1 MIKNTFSFNTRFWL
15 LALLSLFVLSS
26 CSWLPDEIDETVN
39 WTAEE
44 LYTEAKNHLQEGEL
58 AKAIE
63 FYEKVGARY
72 PHSRYAQQ
80 AQMEL
85 AYAYYKDDEPEF
97 ALAEIKRF
105 IKTYPKHPN
114 LDYLY
119 YLRGMT
125 VFPERKSVFEFI
137 WPQDES
143 KRDTKI
149 SLESFQ
155 YFDLLVR
162 KFPDSI
168 YAEDARLRMKYLKNK
183 VSKHELHIAKFY
195 YDSGAYLAAVNRAS
209 FVVKNLQETPAVGA
223 ALLIM
228 VKAYKK
234 LGMDSLAK
242 DTQLIYD
249 TNKEKNGFIDDVFL
263 EDESI
268 LSEMVPDWLKF
279 K

>member
-1 MIKNTFSFNTRFWL
+1 M
-15 LALLSLFVLSS
+15 
-26 CSWLPDEIDETVN
+26 LPDEIDETAE

-44 LYTEAKNHLQEGEL
+44 LYTEAKAFLGDSEY
-58 AKAIE
+58 AKAIDM
-63 FYEKVGARY
+63 YEKVGARY

-80 AQMEL
+80 AQIEL

-114 LDYLY
+114 IDYMY
-119 YLRGMT
+119 YLRGMV

-143 KRDTKI
+143 KRDSKI

-168 YAEDARLRMKYLKNK
+168 YAEDARLRMQYLKNK
-183 VSKHELHIAKFY
+183 VAKHELHIAKYY

-209 FVVKNLQETPAVGA
+209 FVVKNLQETPAVST
-223 ALLIM
+223 ALLLMI
-228 VKAYKK
+228 KSYKK
-234 LGMDSLAK
+234 LGLDDLAK

-249 TNKEKNGFIDDVFL
+249 KNKDNQVFIDNVFL
-263 EDESI
+263 EDESV
-268 LSEMVPDWLKF
+268 LSELIPDWLKF